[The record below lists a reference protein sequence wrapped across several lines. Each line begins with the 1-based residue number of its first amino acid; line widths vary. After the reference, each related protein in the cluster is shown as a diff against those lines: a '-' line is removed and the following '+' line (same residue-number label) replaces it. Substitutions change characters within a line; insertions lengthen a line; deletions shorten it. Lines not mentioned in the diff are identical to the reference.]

1 MKKEMILEKQ
11 VNDSLKFEAVKN
23 SKEIANSKKRDQAI
37 QEMIEKER
45 VQEVV
50 FLIKKSPQSK
60 VAAELL
66 KEFKIMPD
74 KKVNEDDSN

>member
-1 MKKEMILEKQ
+1 MILEKQ
-11 VNDSLKFEAVKN
+11 VNDSLKFEAVKV
-23 SKEIANSKKRDQAI
+23 SKEVANSKKRDQAI

-60 VAAELL
+60 VATELL
-66 KEFKIMPD
+66 KEFKIMPE
-74 KKVNEDDSN
+74 KKLIEDDSN